1 MKSELIVDHNPKSP
15 ISEAIKNI
23 RTNLQF
29 SSVDGEVKNILVM
42 SIKKGRRFLFYLDH
56 IITTLF
62 IY

>member
-29 SSVDGEVKNILVM
+29 SSVDDDVKNILVT
-42 SIKKGRRFLFYLDH
+42 SSAAG
-56 IITTLF
+56 
-62 IY
+62 